1 MKRIRGTYDGST
13 VVLREKVDLPPD
25 TEVEVLIPEPQERS
39 LAAILAERPAA
50 GQVLSLEEVTELV
63 HEVRATRPR
72 C

>member
-13 VVLREKVDLPPD
+13 IVLREKVDLPPD

-50 GQVLSLEEVTELV
+50 DQVLSPEEVTELV
-63 HEVRATRPR
+63 HEVRATRR
-72 C
+72 